1 MGTGVTLEFD
11 SYERDLWSGRA
22 SVYAA
27 SFASLCAGAAE
38 SLLDAAGVTSG
49 TRMLDVG
56 TGPGTVA
63 RLAVARGAIVS
74 AVDAEPTMVELAGR
88 DLPDV
93 RLAVLPELP
102 FEDDVFDA
110 AVANCVVNHVGDPA
124 AALREMRRVVRPGGT
139 VAVTIW
145 PGELSVVRS
154 LVADA
159 IEAAGVVTADM
170 PRLDEDLD
178 FRRDADGFGALLMK
192 AGLSDVVSTEI
203 AWEHRVDPEVWW
215 SGPAGGLGGVGYVL
229 TRQTPEMV
237 AKIKQEYD
245 RLAAP
250 RLDTDGS
257 LPLPAIAL
265 LAHGRA

>member
-1 MGTGVTLEFD
+1 
-11 SYERDLWSGRA
+11 
-22 SVYAA
+22 
-27 SFASLCAGAAE
+27 
-38 SLLDAAGVTSG
+38 
-49 TRMLDVG
+49 MLDVG

-63 RLAVARGAIVS
+63 RLAAARGAIVS
-74 AVDAEPTMVELAGR
+74 AVDAERTMVELAGR

-93 RLAVLPELP
+93 RLAVLPGSCRSRMTCSMLRSRTASSITSAIRP
-102 FEDDVFDA
+102 RRCGR
-110 AVANCVVNHVGDPA
+110 CVGWS
-124 AALREMRRVVRPGGT
+124 RPGGT

-159 IEAAGVVTADM
+159 IEAAGVVTAGI

-245 RLAAP
+245 RLAAT
-250 RLDTDGS
+250 RLDADGS
-257 LPLPAIAL
+257 LLLPAIAL